1 MIQDK
6 MNRIESSVQD
16 KTKAIMKRQK
26 EIEDLQLQLRN
37 QMQEVDQVLED
48 KNISLAECIEQ
59 ISKLRDREVSNL
71 AANSH
76 SLGKNDQ
83 LLLGILAMLIEKD
96 DRIDDFE
103 EATHAPYFVNADEL
117 ANILEDRAR
126 FNYDDP
132 CFKKLKEFISKFN

>member
-59 ISKLRDREVSNL
+59 IS
-71 AANSH
+71 
-76 SLGKNDQ
+76 
-83 LLLGILAMLIEKD
+83 
-96 DRIDDFE
+96 
-103 EATHAPYFVNADEL
+103 
-117 ANILEDRAR
+117 
-126 FNYDDP
+126 
-132 CFKKLKEFISKFN
+132 